1 MYWPLSISLTP
12 TKYPNT
18 GHVHVLGGHFDFWHI
33 TKTYSSLILTI
44 TDYTVPFV
52 VAQSGNIIMLAKIWI
67 LIKVMMISEHMQL
80 LQQMLWLIAKR
91 TFFQFGCQSLLNH
104 MKNLAHSLSV
114 QISRH
119 LWRAILPRQYTNLPK
134 ETSEKEQKD
143 LLVKERVL

>member
-1 MYWPLSISLTP
+1 MYWPISISLTP
-12 TKYPNT
+12 TNYPNT
-18 GHVHVLGGHFDFWHI
+18 GHFHVLGHFDFWHI
-33 TKTYSSLILTI
+33 TKTYSNLILII

-80 LQQMLWLIAKR
+80 LQQMLWLIVRR

>member
-18 GHVHVLGGHFDFWHI
+18 GHVHVLGHFDFWHI
-33 TKTYSSLILTI
+33 TKTYSILILII
-44 TDYTVPFV
+44 TDYTVPFM

-80 LQQMLWLIAKR
+80 LQQMLWLIVRR

-119 LWRAILPRQYTNLPK
+119 L
-134 ETSEKEQKD
+134 
-143 LLVKERVL
+143 